1 MSAGLRTFQ
10 SVAEAGLL
18 EFSDGY
24 RTKKDELG
32 DIGFRILRVGEVQDG
47 FIIEP
52 ADPEYVREEFR
63 GKIRSKLSQVGDIVV
78 TTKGTVGRR
87 AWVTIESAGCVYSPQ
102 VCYFRVL
109 SPDEI
114 DPFYLYFW
122 LGSREFMR
130 QLDAFKAQT
139 DMADYVSL
147 RDMGDVRIFLPT
159 VERQRDLGQFLRAVL
174 TMEQSHRRASHLWA
188 GLGSSM
194 FDLLAALPQDDADAI
209 VSNAMADLE
218 GASMQVVPNQEA

>member
-1 MSAGLRTFQ
+1 MNEGATSIQALAKA
-10 SVAEAGLL
+10 SLL

-24 RTKKDELG
+24 RTRTDELG

-47 FIIEP
+47 FIVEP

-63 GKIRSKLSQVGDIVV
+63 ATIRSKLSRPGDIVV

-87 AWVTIESAGCVYSPQ
+87 AWVTTEFAGCVYSPQ

-122 LGSREFMR
+122 LGSREFLT

-147 RDMGDVRIFLPT
+147 RDMADVQISVPA
-159 VERQRDLGQFLRAVL
+159 VQRQRKMGLFLRVIL

-188 GLGSSM
+188 GLGSSL
-194 FDLLAALPQDDADAI
+194 FDLLTAVPQDEADAI
-209 VSNAMADLE
+209 VAKALEDIE
-218 GASMQVVPNQEA
+218 GATALVLPDES